1 MTLKITDIN
10 GIKVGVAQ
18 NFEAMTGCTVILA
31 ENGATCG
38 VDVRGGAPGTRETD
52 LLDPVNT
59 VDTVHAIVLSGG
71 SAYGLECVHGVMQYL
86 EEHGRGLFTGKTVV
100 PIIPAAVIFDLN
112 VGDHR
117 VRPDKTMG
125 YEAACN
131 AGTDVPEGN
140 FGAGTGA
147 TVGKLKGYDNCTKGG
162 QGTFA
167 TKLPNGLIV
176 GALVVVNAFGDV
188 VDPED
193 GRIIAGVQGS
203 SEGGFVSTVKQLKDV
218 LTQMPGLVENTT
230 LAVIV
235 TNARLNKAQCKKVAQ
250 MAHNGLAHTI
260 KPVHTMWDGDSVF
273 TLATGEIEVD
283 ANMVGVLAQEVLAEA
298 VIRAV
303 KSAESTGCI
312 KCSQEICTIEGASE

>member
-1 MTLKITDIN
+1 MKITDIK

-18 NFEAMTGCTVILA
+18 NMEALTGCTVILA
-31 ENGATCG
+31 EKGATCG

-86 EEHGRGLFTGKTVV
+86 EESDIGLFTGKTVV

-117 VRPDKTMG
+117 VRPDKAMG
-125 YEAACN
+125 YEAAQN
-131 AGTDVPEGN
+131 AGNDVLEGN
-140 FGAGTGA
+140 YGAGTGA
-147 TVGKLKGYDNCTKGG
+147 TVGKLKGYDSCTKGG
-162 QGTFA
+162 QGTFT

-193 GRIIAGVQGS
+193 GRIIAGVQS
-203 SEGGFVSTVKQLKDV
+203 SGEGGFESTIARLKDT
-218 LTQMPGLVENTT
+218 LAQMPGLVENTT

-260 KPVHTMWDGDSVF
+260 KPVHTMWDGDTVF
-273 TLATGEIEVD
+273 TMATGEIETD
-283 ANMVGVLAQEVLAEA
+283 ANTVGVLAQEVLAQA

-303 KSAESTGCI
+303 RLAESAGCV
-312 KCSQEICTIEGASE
+312 KCSQDVCRIEGASR